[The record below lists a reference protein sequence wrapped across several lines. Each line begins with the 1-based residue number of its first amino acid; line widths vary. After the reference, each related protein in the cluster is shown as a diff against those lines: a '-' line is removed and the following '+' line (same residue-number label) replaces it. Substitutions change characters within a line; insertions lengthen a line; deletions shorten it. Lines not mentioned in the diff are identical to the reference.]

1 MQKPSTFSAT
11 TTENIKGFIRPSH
24 GGRVAKLKYWW
35 RSLVMQR
42 VVIAGEKVLA
52 FTGDFRG

>member
-1 MQKPSTFSAT
+1 MLGDDSQAPKAFLQLR
-11 TTENIKGFIRPSH
+11 NN

-52 FTGDFRG
+52 FAGDFRG